1 MQSWRD
7 VLDELKGSI
16 EKVAAKGADVLKL
29 AIPSA
34 VARAEHASL
43 DNTLR
48 AICGIE
54 ERTIDGSNLRNS
66 GSRYPDRTGRRTK

>member
-7 VLDELKGSI
+7 VLDELEGSI

-34 VARAEHASL
+34 VARAE
-43 DNTLR
+43 TCFVR
-48 AICGIE
+48 
-54 ERTIDGSNLRNS
+54 
-66 GSRYPDRTGRRTK
+66 